1 MTKPLT
7 PAMKRA
13 MEAYQ
18 TNGVTALSGVDP
30 RTRRA
35 LEARALIPRESV
47 GEIVGRP
54 RTNRMTVNW
63 RDAGFSITPTRDPGQ
78 SDYQFWDMMWR
89 GQAKGYELAG
99 LLLKPLASKI
109 AAWTMGT
116 PPRFRSKKARTQ
128 SLFNEWWAKNL
139 PNIIR
144 GVEHSVIKGDAYL
157 VVNPPNARGELT
169 LTLLPPEVV
178 TAVVDENDYS
188 KRIGWRIVE
197 VHPHPTRIADSMTVE
212 DIYTTTERI
221 RRVWKSGMAVKE
233 ERFPN
238 LTGLVPVIKISN
250 DRGADEEFGRSGAE
264 ALLTLFKMYHDVL
277 KAGLEGN
284 LKQGR
289 PTPVLEKMGTQKQID
304 DWWEAFGSKQSR
316 ELDDG
321 TTETYYVLDLSS
333 DDAITLGG
341 DATFRYAQPMSFSAD
356 TVALLG
362 LLFYLYIQHTEMPE
376 FIMGNAI
383 ASSKASA
390 ETQMPAFAKFIEKK
404 QGECLHWMNDLAQ
417 VVIAFFSLYERG
429 VTANDDLQTTFV
441 PLTSQDGRL
450 TLDAIKMGLDFGL
463 LDDETALQFMPLDIE
478 NPEQIILK
486 ARQEAEEKR
495 LAARQARMQD
505 DIEVSP
511 VVDPRN
517 PNPAESAPAQRTL
530 SESKHNGAMLA
541 FMLDG
546 TAASAL
552 ASAVEMAGIPA
563 ADRLPTDEL
572 HLTLAYLGDTSEL
585 SFEESDV
592 MQVLGDF
599 AGTEFN
605 LKGKLSGIGRFTN
618 VEGPEAT
625 VVYASVDAP
634 ALPAFRQAL
643 VEALGDNGIDHARN
657 HGFTPHISLMYLK
670 PDVATPNI
678 ELPDLEMVFDRITLM
693 WGDNRTDFNLK
704 GEQLEMTPA

>member
-1 MTKPLT
+1 MTKSLT

-18 TNGVTALSGVDP
+18 TQGVTALSGIDP
-30 RTRRA
+30 RTKRA
-35 LEARALIPRESV
+35 LEARALIPKQAVS
-47 GEIVGRP
+47 EIVGRP

-78 SDYQFWDMMWR
+78 SDYLFWDTMWR
-89 GQAKGYELAG
+89 GQARGYELAG
-99 LLLKPLASKI
+99 LLLKPLASKL

-116 PPRFRSKKARTQ
+116 PPRFRTKRPRTQ
-128 SLFNEWWAKNL
+128 SLFSAWWAKNL

-144 GVEHSVIKGDAYL
+144 ALEHSVIKGDSYL
-157 VVNPPNARGELT
+157 VVNPPNERGELT

-188 KRIGWRIVE
+188 KRVGWRIVE

-212 DIYTTTERI
+212 DIYTTTERV
-221 RRVWKSGMAVKE
+221 RREGKKGGTTSEKTY
-233 ERFPN
+233 PN
-238 LTGLVPVIKISN
+238 LIGLVPVIKISN

-264 ALLTLFKMYHDVL
+264 ALLSLFKMYHDVL
-277 KAGLEGN
+277 QAGLEGN

-304 DWWEAFGSKQSR
+304 DFWKAFGTKQTR
-316 ELDDG
+316 ELADG
-321 TTETYYVLDLSS
+321 TIEEDYVLDLSS

-356 TVALLG
+356 TVNLLG

-404 QGECLHWMNDLAQ
+404 QGECLYWIDQLAQ
-417 VVIAFFSLYERG
+417 VVIGFFSLYERG
-429 VTANDDLQTTFV
+429 VIANDDLEVTFA
-441 PLTSQDGRL
+441 PLTGQDGQL
-450 TLDAIKMGLDFGL
+450 TLSAIKMGLDFGL

-478 NPEQIILK
+478 NAEAVIAK
-486 ARQEAEEKR
+486 ARLEAEQKR
-495 LAARQARMQD
+495 QDARQARMKD
-505 DIEVSP
+505 DLNLAP
-511 VVDPRN
+511 VMDPRN
-517 PNPAESAPAQRTL
+517 PNPAESAPQTRMLA
-530 SESKHNGAMLA
+530 EAKHTGAMLA
-541 FMLDG
+541 FMLDDT
-546 TAASAL
+546 TAAAI
-552 ASAVEMAGIPA
+552 ASAVEAPGIPA
-563 ADRLPTDEL
+563 SDRLPADEL

-585 SFEESDV
+585 PFEESDV
-592 MQVLGDF
+592 MQVLGNF
-599 AGTEFN
+599 AGSEFN
-605 LKGKLSGIGRFTN
+605 LRAKLSGIGRFTN

-634 ALPAFRQAL
+634 DLPAFRQAL
-643 VEALGDNGIDHARN
+643 VDTLGDNVIDHARN
-657 HGFTPHISLMYLK
+657 HGFTPHISLVYLK
-670 PDVATPNI
+670 PEVPTPVI
-678 ELPDLEMVFDRITLM
+678 ELPDFEVVFDRVTLM

-704 GEQLEMTPA
+704 GERTELVPA